1 MVNNAG
7 YALMGD
13 TEAAPDEAARKQLD
27 TNFWG
32 TVDVSKEAVRVM
44 REANGKEGGRIGG
57 TVVQISSM
65 GGWVAFP
72 GNAFYHAR
80 FVSPIFLCIHC
91 PTGIKALAFMI
102 IRTNLNLNCSKFA
115 VEGFTESF
123 AKEMHPDWNINFL
136 IIEPGKF
143 AGLHPSL

>member
-1 MVNNAG
+1 VVNNAG

-44 REANGKEGGRIGG
+44 REVNGKNGGRIGG
-57 TVVQISSM
+57 TVVQVSSM

-80 FVSPIFLCIHC
+80 FVAPFLFIYCLLHIY
-91 PTGIKALAFMI
+91 ILAFVMMY
-102 IRTNLNLNCSKFA
+102 TNSRLNCSKFA

-123 AKEMHPDWNINFL
+123 AKEMHSDWNINFL
-136 IIEPGKF
+136 IIEPGE
-143 AGLHPSL
+143 